1 MAISEIDNKR
11 ITVLLI
17 EDNPGDTRL
26 IREMFAVV
34 GSSSFKLECA
44 DRLSTGLKRIAKGG
58 IDLVLLDLSLPDSQG
73 LDTYMRTHEQAPD
86 VPVVLLTCLDDAALG
101 VRALREGAQDYI
113 VKWQLNSDLLVRLTR
128 YAVERHRLQKELQ
141 QAREQQ
147 EQEHLRNIINS
158 NADAMVIVDSSG
170 IVRFVNPAAEALL
183 GHKTEELVGE
193 LFGFPLVVGETT
205 ELNITRGGR
214 EASVAEM
221 RTVEAEW
228 EGQIAHLA
236 SLRDITGRKQA
247 EANRQS
253 LEQQLQLAGRLAAV
267 GELAAGIAHELNNPL
282 TAIQIHAQLLNARD
296 DLDETAES
304 DVRSIYGEAQRA
316 TRITSNLLSFARRHN
331 PEKRPISLNDVLV
344 SSLELHAYRMRV
356 NNIDMLIDLESDL
369 PETMADFYQMQQ
381 VFVNIIINAEQ
392 AMTEAHG
399 RGKLS
404 IKTRKAGEMIQV
416 TFADDGPGIS
426 EENLKRIF
434 DPFFTTKDV
443 GKGTGLGL
451 SICYG
456 IVEEH
461 GGCLYT
467 RSKPGEGATF
477 VVEIP
482 IVSEVQPIAEEP
494 A

>member
-1 MAISEIDNKR
+1 MAISGIGNKSV
-11 ITVLLI
+11 TVLLI

-34 GSSSFKLECA
+34 GSGSFKLECA
-44 DRLSTGLKRIAKGG
+44 ERLSTGLERLAQGG

-73 LDTYMRTHEQAPD
+73 LDTYMRMHEEAPD
-86 VPVVLLTCLDDAALG
+86 VPVVVLTILDDAALG
-101 VRALREGAQDYI
+101 IRALREGAQDYL
-113 VKWQLNSDLLVRLTR
+113 VKWRLNSDLLVRLTR

-141 QAREQQ
+141 QAQEQQ

-158 NADAMVIVDSSG
+158 NADAMVIVNSTG

-183 GHKTEELVGE
+183 CHKTEELVDG

-205 ELNITRGGR
+205 ELNITHGDG

-221 RTVEAEW
+221 RTVEIEW
-228 EGQIAHLA
+228 EGQTAHLA
-236 SLRDITGRKQA
+236 SLRDITERKQA
-247 EANRQS
+247 EEERQRM
-253 LEQQLQLAGRLAAV
+253 EQQLQLAGRLAAV

-282 TAIQIHAQLLNARD
+282 TAIQVHAQLLNARD
-296 DLDETAES
+296 DLDETAQS
-304 DVRSIYGEAQRA
+304 DVRTIYGEAQRA
-316 TRITSNLLSFARRHN
+316 TGITGNLLSFARRYS
-331 PEKRPISLNDVLV
+331 PEKHPISINDVLA
-344 SSLELHAYRMRV
+344 SSLEFHAYRMRV
-356 NNIDMLIDLESDL
+356 NNIDMLLDLESDL
-369 PETMADFYQMQQ
+369 PETMADFHQMQQ

-392 AMTEAHG
+392 AMTEAHS

-404 IKTRKAGEMIQV
+404 VKTQKVGEMIQI

-426 EENLKRIF
+426 EENLKRVF

-461 GGCLYT
+461 GGRLYA
-467 RSKPGEGATF
+467 RSNPGEGATF